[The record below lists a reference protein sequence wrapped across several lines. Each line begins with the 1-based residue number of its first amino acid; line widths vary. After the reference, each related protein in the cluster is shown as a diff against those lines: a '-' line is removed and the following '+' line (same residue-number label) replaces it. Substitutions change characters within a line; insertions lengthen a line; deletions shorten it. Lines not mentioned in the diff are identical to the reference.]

1 MSTQTIIVT
10 VLVVIFFFFMSVYM
24 LVKIRDSL
32 KDIAYELEV
41 LNKNIKGYVNRDT
54 KEDIKLNKYNEH
66 IMEDKEKILK

>member
-1 MSTQTIIVT
+1 
-10 VLVVIFFFFMSVYM
+10 MSVYM